1 MPCPLQA
8 VMSPK
13 EWLKEIAAGTL
24 LQIKFGGQGAQP
36 PNVRFEQILPL
47 VDPDNDP
54 SLATRG
60 NFPDKVSWRAGRE
73 AAGQAGLGCRACA
86 VQAPAQSRRA
96 WRAHSCRA
104 ASLPCPPPA
113 HASPPL
119 PAPCFLQIFAPFI
132 DATL

>member
-1 MPCPLQA
+1 MPAMAMPLQA

-36 PNVRFEQILPL
+36 TNVRFEQILPL

-60 NFPDKVSWRAGRE
+60 IFPDKVSWRACR
-73 AAGQAGLGCRACA
+73 ARQAGNGAGCSIIR
-86 VQAPAQSRRA
+86 
-96 WRAHSCRA
+96 
-104 ASLPCPPPA
+104 
-113 HASPPL
+113 
-119 PAPCFLQIFAPFI
+119 
-132 DATL
+132 